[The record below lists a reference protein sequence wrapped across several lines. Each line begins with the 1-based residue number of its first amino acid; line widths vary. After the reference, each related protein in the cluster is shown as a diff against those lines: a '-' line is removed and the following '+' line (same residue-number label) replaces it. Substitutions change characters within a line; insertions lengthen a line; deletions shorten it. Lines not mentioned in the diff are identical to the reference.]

1 MRGCQAGAVIKETSM
16 HSLQFYH
23 SSGRPIIAQD
33 PGIAIGIAQTW
44 LALGS
49 LALLCF
55 SQLRGS
61 SVWIGWLPF
70 WLVVAP
76 LADLLI
82 LRWRS
87 LLGLS
92 RTTFANLQRR
102 RPALRHAVSRRA
114 KKARVPRRHS
124 AQGQLGS
131 TLTALLTDH

>member
-1 MRGCQAGAVIKETSM
+1 MR
-16 HSLQFYH
+16 SLRFYH
-23 SSGRPIIAQD
+23 SSGKPIIAQD
-33 PGIAIGIAQTW
+33 PRIAIGIAQTW

-49 LALLCF
+49 IALLCF
-55 SQLRGS
+55 PQLRGS

-82 LRWRS
+82 LRWRP

-92 RTTFANLQRR
+92 RATFASLRRR
-102 RPALRHAVSRRA
+102 RPGLRRAVSRRA
-114 KKARVPRRHS
+114 PRATRRHS

>member
-1 MRGCQAGAVIKETSM
+1 MQSALFHGSTGGT
-16 HSLQFYH
+16 
-23 SSGRPIIAQD
+23 IIAQD
-33 PGIAIGIAQTW
+33 SRIALRILQTW

-55 SQLRGS
+55 PQLRGS
-61 SVWIGWLPF
+61 STWIGWLPF

-92 RTTFANLQRR
+92 RTTFANLRRR
-102 RPALRHAVSRRA
+102 RPALRHAVARRA
-114 KKARVPRRHS
+114 KKARAPRRHS
-124 AQGQLGS
+124 AQGHRGS